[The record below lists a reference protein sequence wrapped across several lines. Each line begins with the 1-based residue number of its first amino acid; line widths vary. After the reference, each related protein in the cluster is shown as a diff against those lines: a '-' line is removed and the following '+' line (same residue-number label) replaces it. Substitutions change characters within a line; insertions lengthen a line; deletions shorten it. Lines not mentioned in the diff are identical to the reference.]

1 MGNFL
6 LKTISA
12 FLSDKSTPEQKK
24 HLQHLGRNS
33 HDTLCEF
40 LIHGSVFGIVVRI
53 VESLTAKLVLE
64 FIKDC
69 EVGENIPS
77 VFVVWLL
84 VIFFWRLGYRCFYAL
99 LQIMSGPLPAAPV
112 LWPCMPALFMP
123 AVEFMFAWFSFVVLW
138 MDVGSREMFA
148 GNWLLFAIRGKL
160 FLCLRRSKVC
170 VNQEIECSLW
180 QTTFGNAHGRSQR
193 N

>member
-1 MGNFL
+1 
-6 LKTISA
+6 
-12 FLSDKSTPEQKK
+12 
-24 HLQHLGRNS
+24 
-33 HDTLCEF
+33 
-40 LIHGSVFGIVVRI
+40 
-53 VESLTAKLVLE
+53 
-64 FIKDC
+64 
-69 EVGENIPS
+69 
-77 VFVVWLL
+77 
-84 VIFFWRLGYRCFYAL
+84 
-99 LQIMSGPLPAAPV
+99 MSGPLPAAPV

-180 QTTFGNAHGRSQR
+180 QTTFGNADGLITKKLEECEWTVSCLVTHVRFTF
-193 N
+193 